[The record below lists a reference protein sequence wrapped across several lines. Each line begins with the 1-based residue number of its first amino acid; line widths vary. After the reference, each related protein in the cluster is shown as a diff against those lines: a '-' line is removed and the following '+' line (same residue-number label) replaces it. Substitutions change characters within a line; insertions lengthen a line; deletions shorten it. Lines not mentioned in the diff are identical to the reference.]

1 MSNQFVINRKRIY
14 ANINSSKGNFMT
26 LVKSPF
32 ISKDEKAAINK
43 IIDEIEN
50 LRKIYFENRGKK
62 ENFNPLD
69 HEQIR

>member
-1 MSNQFVINRKRIY
+1 
-14 ANINSSKGNFMT
+14 MT